1 VVSSQGFTYFC
12 QAISNTALNF
22 IDLVAKRQS
31 VRRYLPRN
39 IEPEKIERCLEAA
52 RLAPSASNSQPWS
65 FIVVDDPGLKN
76 KVARQTY
83 GNIIAFNKF
92 VMTAPVLVVFI
103 VEKPKVITR
112 LGSMIKKLDYPLID
126 IGIAAEHFCLQATDE
141 GLGTCMLGWFN
152 ARPIKKLL
160 HVPMSKTIGLI
171 ISVGYPPEDYRVR
184 AKTRKS
190 LEEVVRYNSYAHNG
204 STMET
209 TAFQSEPEN
218 EHIPVDEP

>member
-1 VVSSQGFTYFC
+1 M
-12 QAISNTALNF
+12 NF
-22 IDLVAKRQS
+22 IDLVVKRQS
-31 VRRYLPRN
+31 VRRYLSKA

-65 FIVVDDPGLKN
+65 FIVIDEPELKN

-83 GNIIAFNKF
+83 GNIISFNKF
-92 VMTAPVLVVFI
+92 VLNAPVLVVFV

-126 IGIAAEHFCLQATDE
+126 IGITAEHFCLQATEE

-160 HVPMSKTIGLI
+160 NVPMSKTIGLI
-171 ISVGYPPEDYRVR
+171 IAVGYPPADYKVR
-184 AKTRKS
+184 AKTRKK
-190 LEEVVRYNSYAHNG
+190 LEEVVHYNSYSHNG
-204 STMET
+204 STRKT
-209 TAFQSEPEN
+209 AAFQSEPEN
-218 EHIPVDEP
+218 EHTQADEP